1 MIMMIKTVILVVIII
16 LMIIMMIIVMTLDDI
31 LRMAER
37 KTLFVQL
44 AGTAFAFVVTIIA
57 IIIIIL
63 VTQQIPT
70 RCIPTRWE

>member
-1 MIMMIKTVILVVIII
+1 MIKL
-16 LMIIMMIIVMTLDDI
+16 MIIVMTLDDI

-57 IIIIIL
+57 IITIIL

-70 RCIPTRWE
+70 RCILTRWVCVVMIKGGNVLPSYS